1 MRADE
6 SERFIYRLLWPV
18 WGHPRWPKSNW
29 WISNCLRVAVDLSSW
44 SNNRWRYCCC
54 CCRPSPRKYYRPRC
68 SYSIDNKRQLA
79 CCCCCNSAIS
89 SCSRMKRPTPSTMIS
104 WDIEDSLPL
113 LIRFDS
119 IFPPSFTALVPLFQ
133 FYFFLNFIFMF
144 PDLDNKKR
152 KKRHVRIWQLDM
164 CVSTHKLDVTIGS
177 NATEEE
183 SKKRVDF
190 GTPPL
195 LSTVIDQLMY
205 GW

>member
-1 MRADE
+1 MIIIYRLQAPSWKLLSFLCVCVAHRLYIGIGCGTDTYYRSVSSTNCCVISSTTTEQIKTMRHTDRFMRADE
-6 SERFIYRLLWPV
+6 SEGFIYRLLWPV

-54 CCRPSPRKYYRPRC
+54 CCCRPSPRKYCRPRC

-79 CCCCCNSAIS
+79 YCCCCNSAIS

-119 IFPPSFTALVPLFQ
+119 IFPPSFTAPS
-133 FYFFLNFIFMF
+133 FFFFSFI
-144 PDLDNKKR
+144 
-152 KKRHVRIWQLDM
+152 
-164 CVSTHKLDVTIGS
+164 
-177 NATEEE
+177 
-183 SKKRVDF
+183 
-190 GTPPL
+190 
-195 LSTVIDQLMY
+195 
-205 GW
+205 